1 MRLDGDGLHCRRLW
15 GKLASPSALGVL
27 ESQCWGGV
35 GREETVKRDPRGWRD
50 AGLEQKARELGH
62 VNIHLTSRGARG
74 AQVWLSKA
82 KARQVFVTVGPSDR
96 VVLLA
101 IAPIVGRS
109 WGVIRVMVKG
119 S

>member
-1 MRLDGDGLHCRRLW
+1 MRLDGDGLRRRRLW

-27 ESQCWGGV
+27 DSQRWGGV
-35 GREETVKRDPRGWRD
+35 GREETIKRDPCGWRG

-62 VNIHLTSRGARG
+62 VNVHLTSGGVRG

-101 IAPIVGRS
+101 IAPIMGRW
-109 WGVIRVMVKG
+109 WGAIRVMVKG